1 MDLVTHIMRVS
12 FLMANFKVPY
22 VHGVTTG
29 SSNQRECRAAVRYHG
44 SSHEG
49 LEDVRDRPE
58 LWATKIDLARHMKLS
73 KALPLLTA
81 IEVTELVLDEHVAGR
96 ALHEAGYSGDDEWMT
111 LVMAAAEK
119 AAAEKAAAEAK
130 VFVMFVDEDTPASG
144 LLKYKDWVLTI
155 NGDVATD
162 KAQADEL
169 HMPAVGDVV
178 FEVLRGKELVTV
190 TMHKP
195 QAEME
200 LGVML
205 WDLSD
210 PVLMK
215 ADGMIADFFGA
226 LLEKPEWKLMTSA
239 DLKEKHGVAAP
250 RIRPPVPAPHS
261 NHTSMMRA
269 PSRTRGRL
277 TTPIRATSCWPGVWH
292 GVWVCGSAIGAAG
305 VV

>member
-1 MDLVTHIMRVS
+1 MRQKMADMQMEQMKMQMQANMNLNLASQNQAQAAAPIVINNNNNNNNNNNIVTGGGGGGNMS
-12 FLMANFKVPY
+12 
-22 VHGVTTG
+22 
-29 SSNQRECRAAVRYHG
+29 
-44 SSHEG
+44 
-49 LEDVRDRPE
+49 
-58 LWATKIDLARHMKLS
+58 
-73 KALPLLTA
+73 
-81 IEVTELVLDEHVAGR
+81 
-96 ALHEAGYSGDDEWMT
+96 DDEKKAAEEKT
-111 LVMAAAEK
+111 PAEKAAAEK

-239 DLKEKHGVAAP
+239 DLKEKL
-250 RIRPPVPAPHS
+250 RPISDLIWGGNGNDPMASP
-261 NHTSMMRA
+261 
-269 PSRTRGRL
+269 
-277 TTPIRATSCWPGVWH
+277 
-292 GVWVCGSAIGAAG
+292 
-305 VV
+305 

>member
-81 IEVTELVLDEHVAGR
+81 IEVTEFVLDEHVAGR

-119 AAAEKAAAEAK
+119 AAAEKAAAEK
-130 VFVMFVDEDTPASG
+130 
-144 LLKYKDWVLTI
+144 
-155 NGDVATD
+155 
-162 KAQADEL
+162 
-169 HMPAVGDVV
+169 
-178 FEVLRGKELVTV
+178 
-190 TMHKP
+190 
-195 QAEME
+195 
-200 LGVML
+200 
-205 WDLSD
+205 
-210 PVLMK
+210 
-215 ADGMIADFFGA
+215 
-226 LLEKPEWKLMTSA
+226 
-239 DLKEKHGVAAP
+239 VAAEK
-250 RIRPPVPAPHS
+250 V
-261 NHTSMMRA
+261 
-269 PSRTRGRL
+269 
-277 TTPIRATSCWPGVWH
+277 
-292 GVWVCGSAIGAAG
+292 AAEKAAAEKAAAEKVG
-305 VV
+305 TAAVISH